1 MYVRACAYRPGEP
14 SGLFLAPVCVWA
26 LAVRVLC
33 AMGKG
38 ADDGNDATASSGGD
52 RAIGTT
58 AVRRRTAAVAE
69 PEDATAET
77 RRMYGDRVMATGGK
91 GSGSSGMSTALLPP
105 PSERGL
111 LAKFSSPTVA
121 MGELRVIKDQFAA
134 LKKLGYAIQ
143 GKAPKELSAEWDSL
157 GATGN
162 AKYEEIEASIQRFL
176 RHTNGAARWRPNFYL
191 YYVLPIVLNLVKLA
205 VFCSPAGIL
214 GVLLYD
220 VIVIMIFTVLR
231 HPYAVGMAV
240 SYAADHDAIPSMGKT
255 ACLYLAY
262 EALKSAAQEHGFTIV
277 ETWDAYRLD
286 MRPIY
291 TVALWLYLAY
301 THAHQAY
308 TLYLERSWKHRR
320 AIDVCLSCLSHQV
333 NNLSFVVAFCKP
345 GPSSS
350 SPPYLHVCAR
360 KCALAHWLAAL
371 RLQITATN
379 GNPSRTCS
387 TPPEA
392 ATISCM
398 LARPS
403 SRTSTQATGSSTSRI
418 YTPLCISITMS
429 DIRRPPGK
437 RRKAVSQ
444 HTHTVPLSTHHTAP
458 RSTLHH
464 TTPHH
469 TTPHRVPHHTTPH
482 CIAATP
488 CAACRLESRFVRT
501 TADEWMCLAAAAAA
515 ADQA

>member
-1 MYVRACAYRPGEP
+1 
-14 SGLFLAPVCVWA
+14 
-26 LAVRVLC
+26 
-33 AMGKG
+33 MGKG
-38 ADDGNDATASSGGD
+38 ADDGNDATASSGD

-58 AVRRRTAAVAE
+58 AVRRSRTAAVAE

-121 MGELRVIKDQFAA
+121 MEELRVIKDQFAA

-191 YYVLPIVLNLVKLA
+191 YYVLPVVLNLVKLA

-301 THAHQAY
+301 ALAHQAY

-320 AIDVCLSCLSHQV
+320 AIDVFLSCLSHQV

-345 GPSSS
+345 DLP
-350 SPPYLHVCAR
+350 SPPCPPVCAH
-360 KCALAHWLAAL
+360 K
-371 RLQITATN
+371 
-379 GNPSRTCS
+379 
-387 TPPEA
+387 
-392 ATISCM
+392 
-398 LARPS
+398 
-403 SRTSTQATGSSTSRI
+403 
-418 YTPLCISITMS
+418 
-429 DIRRPPGK
+429 
-437 RRKAVSQ
+437 
-444 HTHTVPLSTHHTAP
+444 
-458 RSTLHH
+458 
-464 TTPHH
+464 
-469 TTPHRVPHHTTPH
+469 
-482 CIAATP
+482 
-488 CAACRLESRFVRT
+488 
-501 TADEWMCLAAAAAA
+501 
-515 ADQA
+515 